1 MLINILNMLDCMQ
14 IFIRF
19 LRNIIVFLTLFF
31 ISISVLFVMLIFML
45 ITWLHFQILRC
56 FYKRKEGNHFYKT
69 QTSENKHENEM
80 KVVGSNEDE

>member
-45 ITWLHFQILRC
+45 ITWLHFR
-56 FYKRKEGNHFYKT
+56 KRTVKAVWTG
-69 QTSENKHENEM
+69 
-80 KVVGSNEDE
+80 

>member
-1 MLINILNMLDCMQ
+1 MQ

-45 ITWLHFQILRC
+45 LTWLHFKILSC
-56 FYKRKEGNHFYKT
+56 FYKEKNKTNFYKT
-69 QTSENKHENEM
+69 QTSANKHENEM
-80 KVVGSNEDE
+80 KVVGSNED